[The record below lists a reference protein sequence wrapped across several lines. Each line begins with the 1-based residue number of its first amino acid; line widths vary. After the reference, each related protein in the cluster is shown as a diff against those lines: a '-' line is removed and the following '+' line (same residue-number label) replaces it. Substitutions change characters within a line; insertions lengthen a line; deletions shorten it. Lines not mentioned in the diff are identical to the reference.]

1 MLKCIRQFLLF
12 CLISLQF
19 IAPFIHA
26 HAFGHESFNEH
37 TFHVHADEIPTVV
50 YNQEA
55 IQATHINQQ
64 HLVGTIFTVAS
75 GIKQAFADD
84 VSDDIALMAIVFSLV
99 LLIFNVPS
107 KFASRYNQL
116 TKYQR
121 IVYSQQNPRAP
132 PR

>member
-1 MLKCIRQFLLF
+1 MLKFVKQFLLLS
-12 CLISLQF
+12 LISLQF

-26 HAFGHESFNEH
+26 HAFGHERFNEH
-37 TFHVHADEIPTVV
+37 TFHVHADEVPTVV
-50 YNQEA
+50 SNQEA
-55 IQATHINQQ
+55 IQTTHINQQ

-75 GIKQAFADD
+75 GIMQAFADD
-84 VSDDIALMAIVFSLV
+84 VSDDIALMAIILSLV

-107 KFASRYNQL
+107 KFASCCNQL
-116 TKYQR
+116 ANYRR